1 MAMILT
7 RELAPWRPFRELTL
21 LPQDTDAFF
30 SRFFA
35 DWGRDSPARVRS
47 SGWYPAVE
55 SYVEGDKLIVRVD
68 LPGIDPKEVEI
79 LVVDNQ
85 LIIKGERK
93 ATREH
98 NGDSHLYR
106 EVHYGRFERTLPLP
120 KRVSADNVNAR
131 YNEGVLEIS
140 MPASKGMTEKRIP
153 IESK

>member
-1 MAMILT
+1 MAMTLI
-7 RELAPWRPFRELTL
+7 RELAPWRPFRALTS
-21 LPQDTDAFF
+21 LPRDTDALF

-35 DWGRDSPARVRS
+35 DWGRDFPAWFRS
-47 SGWYPAVE
+47 SGWYPAVGGWYPAVE
-55 SYVEGDKLIVRVD
+55 SYVEGDKLIVRAD

-120 KRVSADNVNAR
+120 EGVSADNVNAR
-131 YNEGVLEIS
+131 YNEGFWKSLC
-140 MPASKGMTEKRIP
+140 PFPRG
-153 IESK
+153 

>member
-1 MAMILT
+1 MVMTLI
-7 RELAPWRPFRELTL
+7 RELAPWRPFGELTS
-21 LPQDTDAFF
+21 LPRDADALF

-35 DWGRDSPARVRS
+35 DRGRDFPAWFRS

-55 SYVEGDKLIVRVD
+55 SYMEGDKLIVRAD

-85 LIIKGERK
+85 LTIKGERK

-120 KRVSADNVNAR
+120 EGVSADNVNAR